1 MTRLLASEELRL
13 LIKVSKLYY
22 EERQTEDEIVLKL
35 QVSRSKISRLLKQ
48 ARDEGIVKITVISP
62 PGVFSD
68 LEMQLESRFHLMEA
82 IVVEAH
88 QPDSQVAVTHELGIA
103 AASYLHRTVRENDVI
118 GISWGSTLR
127 SMVDTMQPSLIPSVQ
142 VIQIIGG
149 LGRPESEMHAT
160 ELCRRLSRLLNCN
173 LVLLPAPGIVD
184 NQQIK
189 EVILSDSHVQHA
201 LSFFP
206 KLTTAIVGIGSP
218 TPDSVVVRDGSIIN
232 RVELDD
238 LLQRGAVGDIALR
251 FFDSYGKAV
260 LSDVN
265 DRVIGIT
272 LEQLSRVERVVGV
285 GGGPN
290 KFTVIQAALRGRLIN
305 TLITDHATA
314 RHLLEADTRNINNN

>member
-1 MTRLLASEELRL
+1 MPRLLPSEELRL
-13 LIKVSKLYY
+13 LSKVSKLYY
-22 EERQTEDEIVLKL
+22 EERQTEDEIVPKL
-35 QVSRSKISRLLKQ
+35 QLSRSKISRLLKQ
-48 ARDEGIVKITVISP
+48 ARDAGIVKITVISP

-68 LEMQLESRFHLMEA
+68 LEMQLESRFHLLEV
-82 IVVEAH
+82 IVVEAS

-118 GISWGSTLR
+118 GISWGSTLH
-127 SMVDTMQPSLIPSVQ
+127 SMVDAMQPCSMPTVQ

-160 ELCRRLSRLLNCN
+160 ELCRRLSRVLNCN
-173 LVLLPAPGIVD
+173 LTLLPAPGIVD
-184 NQQIK
+184 NQQVK
-189 EVILSDSHVQHA
+189 EVILSDSHVQRA

-218 TPDSVVVRDGSIIN
+218 TPDSVVMRDGSIIN
-232 RVELDD
+232 PDELED
-238 LLQRGAVGDIALR
+238 LLKMGAVGDIALR
-251 FFDSYGKAV
+251 FFDSYGQLV

-272 LEQLSRVERVVGV
+272 LQQLSKVERVVGV

-290 KFTVIQAALRGRLIN
+290 KFTVLQAALRGRLIN

-314 RHLLEADTRNINNN
+314 HRLLESDARYTNNS